1 MRMATEETE
10 QAARARLFR
19 PASFLPTGEQFAIR
33 HGDREAVVTEVG
45 ATLRAFTVAGQP
57 FVDGFGAEELITGS
71 RGVVLLPWPNR
82 IAQGR
87 YTFAGQTQQLP
98 IAEAATGNAI
108 HGLTRWANWMVIAHA
123 ADRIALGYL
132 LHPQSGYPFLLALE
146 VEYRLSDA
154 GLWVRIAATNVG
166 TSPAP
171 FGAGHHPYFTVGT
184 EFVDEV
190 GLHVPAGTYFV
201 TDARGIPTGRASV
214 AGTEIDFRA
223 ERPIGALHVDTG
235 YTDLAADAD
244 GWRRISM
251 THPSGAPRLTVA
263 MDAAFRYAQVYS
275 GDTLPPALR
284 RRGLAIEPM
293 SCTAN
298 AFNSGEGLVIL
309 QPGDRWSGAWE
320 ARVTG

>member
-1 MRMATEETE
+1 MATAGDG
-10 QAARARLFR
+10 QGARAAVFR

-45 ATLRAFTVAGQP
+45 ATLRAFAVAGQP
-57 FVDGFGAEELITGS
+57 FVDGFAAEEMITGS

-98 IAEAATGNAI
+98 IAEPTKGNAI
-108 HGLTRWANWMVIAHA
+108 HGLVRWANWTVIERA

-132 LHPQSGYPFLLALE
+132 LHPQTGYPFLLALE
-146 VEYRLSDA
+146 VEYRVSDA
-154 GLWVRIAATNVG
+154 GLRVRTAATNVG
-166 TSPAP
+166 KVPAP

-184 EFVDEV
+184 EFVDAAR
-190 GLHVPAGTYFV
+190 LHVPAETYYR
-201 TDARGIPTGRASV
+201 TDERSIPTGRASV
-214 AGTEIDFRA
+214 AGTEFDFRA
-223 ERPIGALHVDTG
+223 EHPIGPLHIDTG

-244 GWRRISM
+244 GWRRIALV
-251 THPSGAPRLTVA
+251 HPSGAPRLTVA
-263 MDAAFRYAQVYS
+263 MGDAYRYAQVFT
-275 GDTLPPALR
+275 GDTLPPGLR

-293 SCTAN
+293 SCAAN
-298 AFNSGEGLVIL
+298 AFNSGDGLFAL
-309 QPGDRWSGAWE
+309 QPGETWSGVWE